1 MAIHG
6 EWIMKTASIGAL
18 LGGVTG
24 FFCGTYMMV
33 ASHALSWTDVPDAI
47 ETVVV
52 VLVSGVMI
60 GSLST
65 AIGWVAGLLL
75 GIVASPL
82 RSFTASS
89 RPAKRVV

>member
-6 EWIMKTASIGAL
+6 EWIMKTASIGAV
-18 LGGVTG
+18 LGGVAG
-24 FFCGTYMMV
+24 FFYGTYMM
-33 ASHALSWTDVPDAI
+33 AISHALSWTDISDAMESVI
-47 ETVVV
+47 V
-52 VLVSGVMI
+52 VLVSAAMI
-60 GSLST
+60 SSLCI

-89 RPAKRVV
+89 GPRK